1 MSLSR
6 SCQLKNDY
14 DYYSK
19 ISTLPISQ
27 CVKEVPS
34 KPLPIRKLSSY
45 KIQQFY
51 DMNSPINGLPAPGET
66 INQPKEKR
74 GSSMAR
80 RQAVASIDTR
90 EIMVFVYMITAID

>member
-6 SCQLKNDY
+6 SCKLKNDY

-34 KPLPIRKLSSY
+34 KPLPTRKLSSY

-51 DMNSPINGLPAPGET
+51 DVNSPINGLPVSGEN
-66 INQPKEKR
+66 INQPKEKQ

-80 RQAVASIDTR
+80 RQAVACIDTR
-90 EIMVFVYMITAID
+90 EIVVLI